1 VAALKPQANVQK
13 AILAAER
20 VSLNIDSN
28 AIKLI
33 MNRQEQTEPP
43 SGVNLSNEEI
53 ETVLQGC
60 RLNQRVAQK
69 KLYTVYYRYA
79 MSIALRYSSSHD
91 NAIEIT
97 NDAFLKIYRDL
108 KNFVPRFESTAISFM
123 AWFKKVVINSSIDY
137 LRKYRKKEMMV
148 TADLEQVVLSYE
160 HETAEQMFQYKEIMK
175 AIQKL
180 SPTYKAVFNLYVIEG
195 FSHSE
200 ISDKLNIAE
209 GTSKSNLSK
218 ARQNLQKLLQK
229 E

>member
-1 VAALKPQANVQK
+1 
-13 AILAAER
+13 
-20 VSLNIDSN
+20 
-28 AIKLI
+28 
-33 MNRQEQTEPP
+33 MNTEAQPEP
-43 SGVNLSNEEI
+43 SIRVNLSNEEI

-69 KLYTVYYRYA
+69 KLYTIYYRYA
-79 MSIALRYSSSHD
+79 MSIALRYSSSYD
-91 NAIEIT
+91 NAVEIT
-97 NDAFLKIYRDL
+97 NDAFLKIYKDL
-108 KNFVPRFESTAISFM
+108 KKFVPRFDSTAISFM

-137 LRKYRKKEMMV
+137 LRKYHKKEMMV
-148 TADLEQVVLSYE
+148 TTDLEHVVLSYE

-195 FSHSE
+195 FSHAE
-200 ISDKLNIAE
+200 ISVKLNIAE

-218 ARQNLQKLLQK
+218 ARQNLQKLLQR